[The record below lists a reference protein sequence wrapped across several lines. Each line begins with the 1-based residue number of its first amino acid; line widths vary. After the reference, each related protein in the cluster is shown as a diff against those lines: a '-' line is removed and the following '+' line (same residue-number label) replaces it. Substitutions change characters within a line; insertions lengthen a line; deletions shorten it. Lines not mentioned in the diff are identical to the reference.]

1 MHIRQSRNIH
11 KIEYNVIL
19 YLSANQAVFLARPSG
34 LTLFYLSANI
44 DFFSAHTSVWEKIYN
59 IECSV
64 NLYLSANL
72 AVFLANPS
80 GGGRNMRD
88 QT

>member
-1 MHIRQSRNIH
+1 MKCFSITIS
-11 KIEYNVIL
+11 KY
-19 YLSANQAVFLARPSG
+19 ARSN

-44 DFFSAHTSVWEKIYN
+44 EFFSAHTSVGVEIYKIEYN
-59 IECSV
+59 V
-64 NLYLSANL
+64 FLYLSANL
-72 AVFLANPS
+72 AVFLAHPS

>member
-44 DFFSAHTSVWEKIYN
+44 EFFSAHTSVGVIYKN
-59 IECSV
+59 ECNV
-64 NLYLSANL
+64 ILYLSANL
-72 AVFLANPS
+72 AVFLAHPS